1 MEKFWWH
8 LGKSSNHYCSRAC
21 EVFIDAIQESI
32 ADIRAWPIVKCIGTS
47 YAQKGNQNIF
57 RACYTV
63 TPERLALEVLKA
75 MDAAIVIRRSTEGTY
90 SVVFTMAVTGVSTKT
105 NINSE
110 STITAK
116 FQRIVVLDQT
126 YVVVI
131 LKQTKEENQIVP
143 LLNHGDC
150 PLNDIIGLTLGI
162 DCLYL
167 QLASN
172 VILLISPIAHTPQMW
187 GPGVVTCYAV
197 NPNTARTCGVAPPLA
212 RGNTSG
218 AQDDDAPLP
227 EDLTAE
233 LNRSR
238 TELIRAAT
246 LSDETLDPTTQ
257 RSSFSMDTGSDA
269 TLFVETKRITPELF
283 LNITIVR
290 RGQTNKR
297 PQPVTDKRGVVAQ
310 SYKKHR
316 WETLLE
322 DILLFVSENVQ
333 YASTTKLQI
342 PDEFFA
348 NSPIIFCY
356 IHHGSFLP
364 SRSAD
369 GFQWKSSFC
378 APSQGH
384 LQKREDYKLRNAMEE
399 IDKEF
404 DMGALRGEVPY
415 QEIEESTHVLS
426 YVSGILNNWA
436 SSHRTSLLSL
446 SHGLFDIFTHTQRCG
461 PSLRLVA
468 IFGVPLLS
476 HFTKCRF
483 ASWSNKKKM
492 ALKGTAQ
499 NGSKKNQ
506 KDSVCVAR
514 FKLWKEIGEQ
524 HHFNVRAI
532 TRAISNV
539 HPEIVEML
547 LCHPKVDLLAND
559 NSIFRRACRSLSH
572 VGPEMNSQVKAIL
585 EFAKNN
591 EAILRACNSQK
602 RFNHIKILLED
613 PRVDPSV
620 DNNEALRAAA
630 ERGNLSIPTCGPILS
645 AYPDIALSL
654 GLPSAESSAQLFN
667 VTINGNNT
675 FVGQKNVTLP
685 DVIQYLNI
693 PFARPPLGPLRFRPP
708 VPLNVTNTLTVCNN
722 TQPACV
728 QPDGSGQE
736 DCLYLAVF
744 VPATANAS
752 SNLPVRIFIHGGA
765 FISASYDSISGAA
778 LAAQT
783 NTIVVEGNYRLGLF
797 GFMVSSG
804 IVDGNSTGNYG
815 ILDQQLSL
823 KWVHQNIRNFGGNPD
838 DITIDGGSAGS
849 ASVYWHTLM
858 PKSWPYYN
866 RVIVSSAGYWRY
878 STLEDKVALT
888 DKHLRSLNINCS
900 DIVCLQNLNVSTL
913 SQVPAI
919 VYGLP
924 VIDGVNLLDQPLL
937 LFDAGRYKPNTSF
950 IIGINKDEGTN
961 LSEGFYD
968 GITALLPTLTTSVI
982 LQELA
987 VILNYNASL
996 VPNVVSA
1003 YNFPQTYTTA
1013 VFNVSSAEFRSWI
1026 DFVGE
1031 LIIDCGSIA
1040 AIKSLASQ
1048 GTPVHAYYFDYVND
1062 DPYSRLYGAYHSS
1075 EVEYKYNLTGNGNA
1089 DQQKI
1094 SATFVNYFEQY
1105 QLNSDPN
1112 PVVSRDIPRAW
1123 SNVGQNGL
1131 YWPLYNTSTN
1141 STLIVNVTSTIS
1153 PFPSYP
1159 RCSSFIDLILRN
1171 QYIDVASTATVSSSN
1186 TTSGQIST
1194 HANTTNVRTTTP
1206 RTTSSTTSTA
1216 SYLSSSLAFC
1226 ILSFWL
1232 FSL

>member
-1 MEKFWWH
+1 
-8 LGKSSNHYCSRAC
+8 
-21 EVFIDAIQESI
+21 
-32 ADIRAWPIVKCIGTS
+32 
-47 YAQKGNQNIF
+47 
-57 RACYTV
+57 
-63 TPERLALEVLKA
+63 
-75 MDAAIVIRRSTEGTY
+75 MD
-90 SVVFTMAVTGVSTKT
+90 
-105 NINSE
+105 
-110 STITAK
+110 
-116 FQRIVVLDQT
+116 
-126 YVVVI
+126 
-131 LKQTKEENQIVP
+131 
-143 LLNHGDC
+143 
-150 PLNDIIGLTLGI
+150 
-162 DCLYL
+162 
-167 QLASN
+167 
-172 VILLISPIAHTPQMW
+172 
-187 GPGVVTCYAV
+187 
-197 NPNTARTCGVAPPLA
+197 
-212 RGNTSG
+212 
-218 AQDDDAPLP
+218 
-227 EDLTAE
+227 
-233 LNRSR
+233 
-238 TELIRAAT
+238 
-246 LSDETLDPTTQ
+246 
-257 RSSFSMDTGSDA
+257 
-269 TLFVETKRITPELF
+269 
-283 LNITIVR
+283 
-290 RGQTNKR
+290 
-297 PQPVTDKRGVVAQ
+297 
-310 SYKKHR
+310 
-316 WETLLE
+316 
-322 DILLFVSENVQ
+322 
-333 YASTTKLQI
+333 
-342 PDEFFA
+342 
-348 NSPIIFCY
+348 
-356 IHHGSFLP
+356 
-364 SRSAD
+364 
-369 GFQWKSSFC
+369 
-378 APSQGH
+378 
-384 LQKREDYKLRNAMEE
+384 
-399 IDKEF
+399 
-404 DMGALRGEVPY
+404 GALRGEVPY

-436 SSHRTSLLSL
+436 RDSRKRQQEEPEGLGLRRT
-446 SHGLFDIFTHTQRCG
+446 C
-461 PSLRLVA
+461 
-468 IFGVPLLS
+468 
-476 HFTKCRF
+476 
-483 ASWSNKKKM
+483 
-492 ALKGTAQ
+492 
-499 NGSKKNQ
+499 
-506 KDSVCVAR
+506 
-514 FKLWKEIGEQ
+514 KLWKEIGEQ

-539 HPEIVEML
+539 
-547 LCHPKVDLLAND
+547 
-559 NSIFRRACRSLSH
+559 
-572 VGPEMNSQVKAIL
+572 
-585 EFAKNN
+585 
-591 EAILRACNSQK
+591 
-602 RFNHIKILLED
+602 LLED

-620 DNNEALRAAA
+620 DPSVNNNEALRIAA
-630 ERGNLSIPTCGPILS
+630 ERGNLSIVRLLLTSPRVDPSVLS
-645 AYPDIALSL
+645 AYPGITLSL
-654 GLPSAESSAQLFN
+654 DLPSAESCISAKPDVGRIRVGVSLFIVTSREKFGRHTHRYYLLQIPRMIFPLAVLTNDTGLTSDAAVFLVPGMKITTILFTCLTLSAAQLFN

-675 FVGQKNVTLP
+675 FVGQKNATLP

-693 PFARPPLGPLRFRPP
+693 PFAQPPLGPLRFRPP

-744 VPATANAS
+744 VPATANVS

-797 GFMVSSG
+797 GFMVSAA
-804 IVDGNSTGNYG
+804 IVDANSTGNYG
-815 ILDQQLSL
+815 LLDQQLSL

-888 DKHLRSLNINCS
+888 DKRLRSLNINCS
-900 DIVCLQNLNVSTL
+900 NIVCLQNLNVSTL

-919 VYGLP
+919 VYGVP

-1089 DQQKI
+1089 DQQKV

-1112 PVVSRDIPRAW
+1112 PVVSRDTPRAW
-1123 SNVGQNGL
+1123 SNVRQNGL

-1141 STLIVNVTSTIS
+1141 STLIINMFLVHRSHSEKSIHRYCDCFVVQHHVR
-1153 PFPSYP
+1153 P
-1159 RCSSFIDLILRN
+1159 DLHSCEYNKRWYD
-1171 QYIDVASTATVSSSN
+1171 YI
-1186 TTSGQIST
+1186 
-1194 HANTTNVRTTTP
+1194 TNDLP
-1206 RTTSSTTSTA
+1206 N
-1216 SYLSSSLAFC
+1216 YFYCQLFEQLSSVLHLELLPVLSLVTQQ
-1226 ILSFWL
+1226 
-1232 FSL
+1232 